1 MHLGAN
7 SNILSN
13 VYKFVNHDKHLVLSM
28 ISLKIS
34 IWFHM
39 ITQWKPLVISP
50 LFIKTLKL
58 YLKGHGYDFGE
69 ILFFYFYCSQS
80 LYSAFLINQ
89 NMSVNRKVTSKI
101 IAYNSLLC
109 KQGSCHVVFFW
120 HWFSK
125 PVKFFLSR
133 FFYLLIYN
141 IANIFLTWINS
152 S

>member
-1 MHLGAN
+1 MTWRSAN
-7 SNILSN
+7 IIWEREFSFYDTDANYLLFIC
-13 VYKFVNHDKHLVLSM
+13 VLIFNFNFLA
-28 ISLKIS
+28 ISLHWIFNNS
-34 IWFHM
+34 LRGM
-39 ITQWKPLVISP
+39 T
-50 LFIKTLKL
+50 TD
-58 YLKGHGYDFGE
+58 DFGE

-89 NMSVNRKVTSKI
+89 NMSVNRRVTSKI

-109 KQGSCHVVFFW
+109 KQGSCHVGFFW